1 MKNINRMF
9 LIFGL
14 LFVLIGCSNA
24 QPKKAS
30 TQDEQ
35 TTVPE
40 NWIGPTDS
48 GVTSRD
54 LGLCGKS
61 NMAKKLNLPGFIS
74 INFTD
79 EHHSYRSSEEVVD
92 YSSELMVDS
101 GYKLGN
107 LSLLIKKDSVD
118 EVYVGVLNHKNQL
131 TTVVVYK
138 MGACS

>member
-1 MKNINRMF
+1 MKNISRMI
-9 LIFGL
+9 LVFGL
-14 LFVLIGCSNA
+14 LLILIGCSKVHPN
-24 QPKKAS
+24 KTS
-30 TQDEQ
+30 TQDDQ
-35 TTVPE
+35 TTVLE

-61 NMAKKLNLPGFIS
+61 DIAKKLNLPGFILV
-74 INFTD
+74 NFTD
-79 EHHSYRSSEEVVD
+79 EHISYRSSEEVVE

-107 LSLLIKKDSVD
+107 LSLLLKKDSVD
-118 EVYVGVLNHKNQL
+118 EVYVVVRNHKNQL